1 MYMASALYALP
12 PSGSVILLSRAC
24 TIFMTVWL
32 LWVPSVQMKTA
43 MSMSSLMMS
52 LSTYARLKYLRIL
65 ASVPYRFP
73 IFEHM

>member
-52 LSTYARLKYLRIL
+52 LSTYARLKYL
-65 ASVPYRFP
+65 
-73 IFEHM
+73 